1 MKKTNLSI
9 SFETEKLDAL
19 EFYISKKEVKLQD
32 ELNETIAKLYE
43 KHVPQTTREYIDS
56 KLVRENKP
64 PKTKKKPVKDTES
77 TSEKKGE
84 NDEV

>member
-64 PKTKKKPVKDTES
+64 LKPKKKTVKDIES
-77 TSEKKGE
+77 QNENKGS
-84 NDEV
+84 NDEI